1 MSDRVAGGSARGAFD
16 VGAKGAFDLGAR
28 GGARMMWRSMC
39 VMLLTAACEARALS
53 ASTATGPEVS
63 PTHRAQDP
71 APSAPPSEAQRLSVI
86 DRVSPAVV
94 CIFDPL
100 QRGGGSGVILDEQGY
115 GLTNFHVVAD
125 MLAERRGL
133 AGLSSGY
140 LYDLEVLGID
150 PGGDVAMFRLTGQHE
165 ATPSA
170 HDPSP
175 AVRDPSSDARDAGA
189 ERYPFA
195 PLGDSDAV
203 RLGDPVLAM
212 GNPFVLAEDY
222 TPTVTSGRVTGMHR
236 YQYGEGNQL
245 LYSDCIQTDAA
256 INPGNSGGPLFN
268 LRGEVIGINGRISIN
283 TRGRFNVGVGYAIS
297 ANQIQRFIP
306 GLRAGLLVRH
316 GTLQATVIDRAG
328 AVVFDRLLED
338 APAWDAGIRPGDR
351 LLSFDGR
358 RIESANHFASLLGTY
373 PEGWRVTV
381 EYERG
386 ELRKAVQ
393 TRLEPLP
400 VKLELPFPTDT
411 EQVAAAQLNTRV
423 SRLDASA
430 APADS
435 AAAGGVAP
443 DSAGASGEFGEPM
456 LGAALERTV
465 KLYGLGAG
473 MEVGYGTGILVGEDG
488 RVLTVLSLLIEA
500 RRVTATV
507 RDGTAYDAIVVRR
520 DPARQLALLQLV
532 RPKAASTGASGVAD
546 APDAPAPA
554 VAPDA
559 AAPSPPQGAAVLDAA
574 PQDAAPQESAA
585 PPSPPLRLPFFAL
598 DASHAPRPGD
608 AVVALGNPFRIADGR
623 EPLSLAHG
631 VLSARIPLDATRRMK
646 DYPYH
651 GDVLVFDAI
660 TSNPGFSGGAL
671 VDAEGRLLGLI
682 GREVRLNRTHT
693 HLNYALPTDVL
704 AAFMDDAERGEPG
717 KAPSS
722 TSAATDKP
730 IELGIRLVEAGY
742 RTTLPFVERVVAG
755 SPAAKAGLRV
765 DDLILAVN
773 GREVPDARAFKDI
786 VAALSPSGEVE
797 IILRRG
803 REIVTVHVPA
813 AGKE

>member
-1 MSDRVAGGSARGAFD
+1 MRQRRSRAF
-16 VGAKGAFDLGAR
+16 
-28 GGARMMWRSMC
+28 
-39 VMLLTAACEARALS
+39 LLIAACAAAQLAGAQSSRDPEAAPVPTPARAS
-53 ASTATGPEVS
+53 AS
-63 PTHRAQDP
+63 
-71 APSAPPSEAQRLSVI
+71 PSEAQRLSVI

-100 QRGGGSGVILDEQGY
+100 QRGGGSGVIIDELGY

-150 PGGDVAMFRLTGQHE
+150 PGGDVAMFRLLGQHD
-165 ATPSA
+165 ASA
-170 HDPSP
+170 SAGDASP
-175 AVRDPSSDARDAGA
+175 TARDASGSAREASA

-195 PLGDSDAV
+195 PLGDSDAT

-222 TPTVTSGRVTGMHR
+222 TPTVTSGRVTGVHR

-297 ANQIQRFIP
+297 SNQIERFIP

-338 APAWDAGIRPGDR
+338 APAWDVGIRPGDR

-373 PEGWRVTV
+373 PEGWRVKV

-386 ELRKAVQ
+386 GLRKEAE

-400 VKLELPFPTDT
+400 VKLELPFRTDT
-411 EQVAAAQLNTRV
+411 EQVAAAQLNI
-423 SRLDASA
+423 SRAKPDAPG

-435 AAAGGVAP
+435 AAAGSPAEGN
-443 DSAGASGEFGEPM
+443 SAATSEFGEPM
-456 LGAALERTV
+456 LSAALDRTV

-473 MEVGYGTGILVGEDG
+473 MEVGYGTGILVSEDG
-488 RVLTVLSLLIEA
+488 LVLTVLSLLIEA

-532 RPKAASTGASGVAD
+532 RPKGASAGASEVAD
-546 APDAPAPA
+546 APDAD
-554 VAPDA
+554 APDA
-559 AAPSPPQGAAVLDAA
+559 AAPAPS
-574 PQDAAPQESAA
+574 PQDAAPQDSGAQSA
-585 PPSPPLRLPFFAL
+585 PPLGLPFFAL
-598 DASHAPRPGD
+598 DASSAPRPGD

-671 VDAEGRLLGLI
+671 VDEGGRLQGLI

-693 HLNYALPTDVL
+693 HLNYAIPMDVL
-704 AAFMDDAERGEPG
+704 AAFMEDARRGEPG
-717 KAPSS
+717 AASSAPSV
-722 TSAATDKP
+722 AADKP
-730 IELGIRLVEAGY
+730 LDLGIRLVEAGY

-755 SPAAKAGLRV
+755 SPAAKAGIRA

-786 VAALSPSGEVE
+786 VAALPASGEVE

-803 REIVTVHVPA
+803 REIVTVRAQPV
-813 AGKE
+813 GKE